1 MKLKKMSYLA
11 IVLFAL
17 TNTAFATTSEELA
30 QQREKVVKK
39 YVNGLGAAKYQEI
52 TTIFTKESVVFSTGK
67 GKFNAQEFFKDFLPK
82 VRSASTE
89 FKQYFINTQDADRVA
104 ARFYLAFTLKEGNGE
119 KHEGEYMDEF
129 VFEKNSDKL
138 LAVYMFENLKTYN
151 QLK

>member
-30 QQREKVVKK
+30 QQRQQVVKK
-39 YVNGLGAAKYQEI
+39 YVNDLGAAKYQEI
-52 TTIFTKESVVFSTGK
+52 NSLFTKESVVFSTSK
-67 GKFNAQEFFKDFLPK
+67 GKFNAQEFFEGFLPK

-89 FKQYFINTQDADRVA
+89 LKQYFINTEDPDRVA
-104 ARFYLAFTLKEGNGE
+104 ARFYLALTLKDGDGK
-119 KHEGEYMDEF
+119 KHEGDYMDEF

-138 LAVYMFENLKTYN
+138 LAVYMFENLKTDN